1 MENKK
6 STSPVLRIPV
16 WIRFGVWFSQKLST
30 SLATRVALNL
40 FFRPQRFKRP
50 VREQEMHKNTLKAS
64 CHIPKIDKEIQV
76 FRFAGEGPKVL
87 LLHGWS
93 GRGSQLFAFADKLRK
108 SNAEVVTFDMPAHGQ
123 SLGNKTN
130 IVELVACIKKVYAK
144 YGPFDHAIAHSM
156 GSMALLRALSDGIT
170 MKSAAIIGSGDKVR
184 NVFYRFSEQ
193 LQFSDKVAERMIQT
207 VEKQFG
213 IKLENYSSSTSLK
226 YLNIPLLIVH
236 DKDDNETPYTY
247 SKNLHEIANNSELLL
262 TSGLGHHR
270 ILRDSKTVQH
280 IIKFINKHT

>member
-16 WIRFGVWFSQKLST
+16 WIGLEFGFHKT
-30 SLATRVALNL
+30 FNFLATRVAKFVFCLSVLKGQFVN
-40 FFRPQRFKRP
+40 KRCT
-50 VREQEMHKNTLKAS
+50 E
-64 CHIPKIDKEIQV
+64 HIKGQLPYSKIGKEIQV

-130 IVELVACIKKVYAK
+130 IVELVACIKK
-144 YGPFDHAIAHSM
+144 SM
-156 GSMALLRALSDGIT
+156 QNMALLTMQLHTLWVVWHYCALSDGIT
-170 MKSAAIIGSGDKVR
+170 I
-184 NVFYRFSEQ
+184 NQ
-193 LQFSDKVAERMIQT
+193 LQLLVVEIKLEMCFIVFLNNTGSDKVAERMIQT

-213 IKLENYSSSTSLK
+213 INLEIIHL
-226 YLNIPLLIVH
+226 
-236 DKDDNETPYTY
+236 
-247 SKNLHEIANNSELLL
+247 
-262 TSGLGHHR
+262 
-270 ILRDSKTVQH
+270 VQV
-280 IIKFINKHT
+280 